1 MHEYR
6 MKDDDLA
13 NQGVIAQE
21 AYVICKVF
29 EKRGAGPQIGAQY
42 GAPFEEEEWDEDD
55 DDDETSSGVVTL
67 LANPNNNASGS
78 TGVMKPG
85 SSTITSLENERLTN
99 VPVNDDVMLT
109 QSDLAP
115 MLCDNDTQEVE
126 DGSKGKKVMTDDG
139 VDIFKELADM
149 SNLDDLG
156 QDAFNMFFIDGSADD
171 DDSLKL
177 DAFLQDDFLD

>member
-13 NQGVIAQE
+13 NQGVAQE

-29 EKRGAGPQIGAQY
+29 EKRG
-42 GAPFEEEEWDEDD
+42 
-55 DDDETSSGVVTL
+55 VVTL
-67 LANPNNNASGS
+67 LANPNN
-78 TGVMKPG
+78 
-85 SSTITSLENERLTN
+85 ITSLENERLTN

-115 MLCDNDTQEVE
+115 MLCNNDTQEVE
-126 DGSKGKKVMTDDG
+126 DGSKGK
-139 VDIFKELADM
+139 LADM

-156 QDAFNMFFIDGSADD
+156 QNAINMFFIDGFADD
-171 DDSLKL
+171 DDDRLKL